1 LKIFSCN
8 IARTTM
14 NSKLMDQI
22 EDALENKII
31 FGSRWL
37 LAPVYVILV
46 CTLAVLCYETI
57 EEFVQLIFTLHKYEE
72 ARAIA
77 QILVIVDLV
86 LVMNLILMVLFVG
99 YVNFVSV
106 IHPKKIEDWPK
117 WLGTLDYSGL
127 KIQLLGSIIAISA
140 INLLRVFV
148 DLSDQR
154 IPFDLTRILLMI
166 GILLTFLVS
175 ALIMAIVNK
184 LKAGIE
190 HQISTSQDD

>member
-1 LKIFSCN
+1 MDTDFL
-8 IARTTM
+8 A
-14 NSKLMDQI
+14 KL

-31 FGSRWL
+31 FGARWL
-37 LAPVYVILV
+37 LAPVYVVLV
-46 CTLAVLCYETI
+46 FTLAVLCYKTL
-57 EEFVQLIFTLHKYEE
+57 EEFTQLILTLHKFDE

-140 INLLRVFV
+140 IILLRVFV
-148 DLSDQR
+148 DLSDQSA
-154 IPFDLTRILLMI
+154 PFDLTRILLMI

-175 ALIMAIVNK
+175 ALVMAIVNK

-190 HQISTSQDD
+190 HPMRPEESQND